1 VSAALENWP
10 VRIRP
15 MQGEDLDAVWDIE
28 QRAYAYPWSKG
39 IFVDCLHVP
48 YLCEVIEEAGQTIG
62 YSVMS
67 LAGDEAHLLNLC
79 LDEPARGRGIG
90 ARVLERL
97 MGRATREGA
106 RVMYLE
112 VRPSNVAAIAL
123 YRRAGFTRVG
133 VRRNYYR
140 ATGGREDAL
149 LLARSL

>member
-1 VSAALENWP
+1 MSAALETWP

-15 MQGEDLDAVWDIE
+15 MHGEDLDAVWDIE

-48 YLCEVIEEAGQTIG
+48 YVCEVIEEAGQTIG

-79 LDEPARGRGIG
+79 LDEPARGRGLG

>member
-1 VSAALENWP
+1 MSAALESWP
-10 VRIRP
+10 LQIRP
-15 MQGEDLDAVWDIE
+15 MRSEDLDAVWEIE
-28 QRAYAYPWSKG
+28 QRAYAYPWSRG

-48 YLCEVIEEAGQTIG
+48 YTCEVIEEAGRTIG

-79 LDEPARGRGIG
+79 LDEPARGRGLG
-90 ARVLERL
+90 ARILEHL
-97 MGRATREGA
+97 MRCAAREGA

-140 ATGGREDAL
+140 AAGGREDAL